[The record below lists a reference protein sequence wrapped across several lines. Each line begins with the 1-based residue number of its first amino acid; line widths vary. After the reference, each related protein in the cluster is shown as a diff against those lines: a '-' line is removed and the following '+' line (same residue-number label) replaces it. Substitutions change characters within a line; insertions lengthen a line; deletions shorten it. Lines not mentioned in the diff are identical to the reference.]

1 MLVSSISTLLIG
13 MLLGLRFKVLIVAP
27 ASLGAMLFAICV
39 GIMHADVP
47 WKIGLSAAAAIAC
60 LQVGYVAG
68 IVILSR
74 LGSGLV
80 PGYNSPST
88 RVRHAV
94 QKTHGQ
100 SSAGIWSLARRTIGK
115 HMPTRSLFRL
125 RSDLAS
131 NADPTRL
138 WQ

>member
-100 SSAGIWSLARRTIGK
+100 SGRNLV
-115 HMPTRSLFRL
+115 TRPQ
-125 RSDLAS
+125 D
-131 NADPTRL
+131 NWKTYADEEL
-138 WQ
+138 V